1 MITDQEIE
9 DLRSRVTRGYY
20 MVITRLRNL
29 SEAWHWRDEAKN
41 LYDDGSW
48 RIEQK
53 ECAVGELCITV
64 SEAEKALEEARNST
78 EDAREEAVHAD
89 RE

>member
-1 MITDQEIE
+1 MISDQEIE
-9 DLRSRVTRGYY
+9 ELRSRVTRGYY

-41 LYDDGSW
+41 LYNDGSW

-53 ECAVGELCITV
+53 ECAVGERFIPTRV
-64 SEAEKALEEARNST
+64 GNARPQC
-78 EDAREEAVHAD
+78 A
-89 RE
+89 